1 MFEEEIDGIRVNKGK
16 YLNFSIRVT
25 QLQKN
30 IRALQFKKIIARF
43 FEKREIYFSF
53 VNSLNLFSIKFNVD
67 FFD

>member
-30 IRALQFKKIIARF
+30 IRAL
-43 FEKREIYFSF
+43 
-53 VNSLNLFSIKFNVD
+53 
-67 FFD
+67 